1 MASGG
6 RVGFVWQGLTMA
18 SFGSAG
24 RIGFVLQRCVAG
36 DAGRLAAALGS
47 FGRGWRWLRS
57 AAPDGLALFCKR
69 RGKADWV
76 R

>member
-6 RVGFVWQGLTMA
+6 RVGFVWHGLTMA

-24 RIGFVLQRCVAG
+24 RIGFVLQTPREG
-36 DAGRLAAALGS
+36 GLGS
-47 FGRGWRWLRS
+47 VNAGWC
-57 AAPDGLALFCKR
+57 F
-69 RGKADWV
+69 V